1 MLRGMK
7 IALELTD
14 EQEQQMWKSVGVARW
29 CYNYAITRARAK
41 GHYLKSLEDENLSK
55 TLSEGAIRKELTV
68 LKSTTHPWLKEVG
81 SNVIKQAVKDWDDA
95 CKRFFK
101 GLGKAPKYKSKVTSK
116 PSFYVN
122 YETLRRVN
130 GGFRGEKLGFVK
142 TSQPLPKIPKGSYY
156 KNPRVSFDGKY
167 WYLSFTYEVPPISVE
182 LTDLVIGVDL
192 GLKTLATLSTGEF
205 VENINNSRRV
215 KQLEKQLRREQRH
228 LARQLQANTKGYLT
242 TENGSRKP
250 IYERSL
256 DLCSN
261 IQATKR
267 KIKLLYRKLSSIRLN
282 HIHQTTSYLVK
293 QLPKGIVIEDLNVKG
308 MMKNKHLSKHIQD
321 SMFYEFRRQL
331 EYKCSRYGI
340 LLVVAERFYPSS
352 KTCSYCGSIKSDLKL
367 KDRVYKCD
375 SCGLEKDRDLN
386 AAENLAYY
394 FHKG

>member
-29 CYNYAITRARAK
+29 CYNYAITRAK
-41 GHYLKSLEDENLSK
+41 EYYLNHLEDKSLPK

-68 LKSTTHPWLKEVG
+68 LKHTTHPWLKEVG
-81 SNVIKQAVKDWDDA
+81 SNVIKQAVKDWNDA
-95 CKRFFK
+95 RNRFFK
-101 GLGKAPKYKSKVTSK
+101 GLGKAPKYKSKATSK

-122 YETLRRVN
+122 YERLHRVD

-142 TSQPLPKIPKGSYY
+142 TRQSLPKIPKGSYY
-156 KNPRVSFDGKY
+156 KNPRISFDGKY
-167 WYLSFTYEVPPISVE
+167 WYLSFSYEVPTISVK

-205 VENINNSRRV
+205 VENINKSRRV

-242 TENGSRKP
+242 TANGGRKP
-250 IYERSL
+250 IYKRSL

-267 KIKLLYRKLSSIRLN
+267 KIQLLYRKLASIRLN

-293 QLPKGIVIEDLNVKG
+293 QLPKGIVIEDLNVQG
-308 MMKNKHLSKHIQD
+308 LMKNKHLAKHIQNAL
-321 SMFYEFRRQL
+321 FYEFRRQL
-331 EYKCSRYGI
+331 EYKCLQCGI
-340 LLVVAERFYPSS
+340 ELVVAERFYPSS
-352 KTCSYCGSIKSDLKL
+352 KMCSYCGCIKSDLKL

-394 FHKG
+394 FHRG